1 MSHSNHVRSNCTDC
15 WHSDAKEH
23 NHNDVIADCCHDHFK
38 MRDCCQQH
46 NVPEQ
51 CTCYDQLDEDAVER
65 FVQMYCAK
73 ILDKVPNTLRD
84 RDYELFPDLHLA
96 TCGGSYPYQI
106 CYMAFTLRQTKNA
119 KFLIRIGADY
129 LESNS
134 KGLPSYLWD
143 YCKSGK
149 PDYLS
154 WLFSVLSTSNL
165 GKLVKHITAYGGH
178 IETVKSHFERNPMH
192 ALLLTGNEHITR
204 ELLGSQDGCNL
215 LGIVD
220 LKQRTV
226 LHIAAEMGQEENVK
240 TIIER

>member
-1 MSHSNHVRSNCTDC
+1 MKQEVHCFKSWLIAIPKCCPAATTTTRQYSGHTPNHVRSNCTDC
-15 WHSDAKEH
+15 WHSDAEEH

-38 MRDCCQQH
+38 MRDCCRQH

-51 CTCYDQLDEDAVER
+51 FTCYDQLDEDAVER
-65 FVQMYCAK
+65 FVQMYCAN

-143 YCKSGK
+143 YCKVASQTT
-149 PDYLS
+149 YLGF
-154 WLFSVLSTSNL
+154 LAF
-165 GKLVKHITAYGGH
+165 
-178 IETVKSHFERNPMH
+178 FQP
-192 ALLLTGNEHITR
+192 
-204 ELLGSQDGCNL
+204 
-215 LGIVD
+215 
-220 LKQRTV
+220 RT
-226 LHIAAEMGQEENVK
+226 
-240 TIIER
+240 